1 MTKQSSITGKEPWL
15 AVILSSL
22 FPGIGQIYAGQKIRG
37 VILIIS
43 SLCLLFFIILF
54 GLAGRLAEPPGVQFG
69 IMFFLL
75 VIFNLF
81 DAHRCAIKANHP
93 DFERI
98 RKSEKDP
105 WLAVFLSRV
114 IPGLGHAYLG
124 EWEWASLFFI
134 LLIIVSI
141 ISIKYGLIGYLLG
154 SIVLPS
160 SCVYHAYMSAKTT
173 RPKSPQLI
181 LRITLVLLL
190 LQLPG
195 PSFKS
200 SFEARYIPSGAMLP
214 TLEINDR
221 ILINKGSYR
230 FKKPQRGDIIVFNP
244 TAALR
249 QENFKD
255 PFIKRVI
262 GLPGDKVEVKDGK
275 VYINDQILQEDYIE
289 ESPNYD
295 YGPAV
300 VPENSYFVLGD
311 NRNNSYDSH
320 YWGFVPE
327 EDIIGKATKR
337 YWPVSRIGNL

>member
-1 MTKQSSITGKEPWL
+1 MTKQASITGKEPWL

-22 FPGIGQIYAGQKIRG
+22 FPGIGQIYAGHKIKG

-43 SLCLLFFIILF
+43 SLYLLFLILT
-54 GLAGRLAEPPGVQFG
+54 GSPGVQFG

-75 VIFNLF
+75 AIFNLF
-81 DAHRCAIKANHP
+81 DAHRCAREANHP

-105 WLAVFLSRV
+105 WLAVFLSRF

-124 EWEWASLFFI
+124 KWGWASLFFI
-134 LLIIVSI
+134 LLIIISFL
-141 ISIKYGLIGYLLG
+141 SIKYGLIGYLLG
-154 SIVLPS
+154 SIVLPI

-173 RPKSPQLI
+173 RPKSSQLI

-195 PSFKS
+195 APSIS
-200 SFEARYIPSGAMLP
+200 GFEARGIPSGSMLP

-221 ILINKGSYR
+221 ILINKGIYR

-249 QENFKD
+249 QQNFKD
-255 PFIKRVI
+255 AFTKRVI
-262 GLPGDKVEVKDGK
+262 GLPGEKVEIKKNGK
-275 VYINDQILQEDYIE
+275 VYINDRVLQEDYIKE
-289 ESPNYD
+289 LTDNPYM
-295 YGPAV
+295 PVV

-311 NRNNSYDSH
+311 NRNNSYDSR

-327 EDIIGKATKR
+327 ENIIGKATKR
-337 YWPVSRIGNL
+337 YWPLNRIGNL